1 MATMMRAKRIRRLVF
16 VALYVA
22 VAVGLLSV
30 NAVSAQGPPRQI
42 EVAAT
47 EDFGESLEV
56 DVSLT
61 GMDEF
66 EGGTAAVYLC
76 ANADAT
82 GNAIVPT
89 AADCIAPGTDGY
101 VFGTIENG
109 SYETTYPL
117 QLEGIGANGATCV
130 LPEEDQLSCQVVVA
144 TTMGGEAKITG
155 VPLDGLLAQ
164 LSLERIVEAGQ
175 LPSPETDAAAEV
187 LGSVQIEELA
197 ETGLSR
203 DLTMMLLLGSGV
215 AIYLGYLITSA
226 AWPVED
232 DYMPAHARP

>member
-1 MATMMRAKRIRRLVF
+1 MATMMRPKRKRRVVF

-30 NAVSAQGPPRQI
+30 NAVSAQGLPRQI

-47 EDFGESLEV
+47 EDFGDSLEV

-76 ANADAT
+76 ANADAD
-82 GNAIVPT
+82 GNPIVPT
-89 AADCIAPGTDGY
+89 AGDCIAPGADGY

-109 SYETTYPL
+109 AYETTYPL
-117 QLEGIGANGATCV
+117 QLEGIGANRASCV
-130 LPEEDQLSCQVVVA
+130 LPEDDQLSCQVVVA
-144 TTMGGEAKITG
+144 TTVGGEAKITG

-175 LPSPETDAAAEV
+175 LPSPNADAEV
-187 LGSVQIEELA
+187 LGTVQIEELA
-197 ETGLSR
+197 DTGLSR
-203 DLTMMLLLGSGV
+203 DMTMMLLMASGI

>member
-1 MATMMRAKRIRRLVF
+1 MATMMRPKRKRRVVF

-30 NAVSAQGPPRQI
+30 NAVSAQGLPRQI

-47 EDFGESLEV
+47 EDFGDSLEV

-76 ANADAT
+76 ANADAD
-82 GNAIVPT
+82 GNPIVPT
-89 AADCIAPGTDGY
+89 AADCIAPGADGY

-109 SYETTYPL
+109 AYETTYPL
-117 QLEGIGANGATCV
+117 QLEGIGANSASCV
-130 LPEEDQLSCQVVVA
+130 LPEDDQLSCQVVVA
-144 TTMGGEAKITG
+144 TTVGGEAKITG

-175 LPSPETDAAAEV
+175 LPSPNADAEV
-187 LGSVQIEELA
+187 LGTVQIEELA
-197 ETGLSR
+197 DTGLSR
-203 DLTMMLLLGSGV
+203 DMTMMLLMASGI

>member
-1 MATMMRAKRIRRLVF
+1 MATKMRPKRKRRLVF
-16 VALYVA
+16 AALYVA

-30 NAVSAQGPPRQI
+30 SSVYAQALPRQI

-47 EDFGESLEV
+47 EDFGETLQV
-56 DVSLT
+56 DVSLS
-61 GMDEF
+61 GMAEF

-76 ANADAT
+76 ANADAA
-82 GNAIVPT
+82 GNPIVPT
-89 AADCIAPGTDGY
+89 AADCIAPGADGY

-109 SYETTYPL
+109 EYATTYEL
-117 QLEGIGANGATCV
+117 RLDGIGINGATCV
-130 LPEEDQLSCQVVVA
+130 LPEGDQLSCQVVVA
-144 TTMGGEAKITG
+144 TTSGGDAKITG

-175 LPSPETDAAAEV
+175 LPAPSEDAEV

-203 DLTMMLLLGSGV
+203 DLTMMLLVGSGIF
-215 AIYLGYLITSA
+215 IYLGYLISSA
-226 AWPVED
+226 AWPAED
-232 DYMPAHARP
+232 DYVPAHARI